1 MDRVFREEHI
11 GKGKIA
17 MKMKKILAVM
27 LAASALMT
35 AGLTACG
42 DDSSSSGN
50 DSAASQSAKESSKS
64 AAEVA
69 DALKDG
75 VEFKDSLN
83 EPDKG
88 MIEKLYGL
96 SEDMYKE
103 GKLYIGSGG
112 ATAEEIA
119 CFTANDADGA
129 AKIKEAYEKRIEDL
143 KKTFENYVPEEMDKL
158 NDPVIV
164 TKGNSVYMC
173 LSNDNDKA
181 KEIIG

>member
-1 MDRVFREEHI
+1 
-11 GKGKIA
+11 
-17 MKMKKILAVM
+17 MKTKRFLAVV
-27 LAASALMT
+27 LAAAAIMT

-42 DDSSSSGN
+42 DSSSSGSE
-50 DSAASQSAKESSKS
+50 SAASQSAGESSRS

-83 EPDKG
+83 EPDKNI
-88 MIEKLYGL
+88 IEKLYGL

-129 AKIKEAYEKRIEDL
+129 AKIKEAYEKRVEDL

-164 TKGNSVYMC
+164 TKGDSVYMC

>member
-1 MDRVFREEHI
+1 
-11 GKGKIA
+11 
-17 MKMKKILAVM
+17 MKTKRFLAVV
-27 LAASALMT
+27 LAAAAIMT

-42 DDSSSSGN
+42 DSSSSGSE
-50 DSAASQSAKESSKS
+50 SAASQSAGESSRS

-83 EPDKG
+83 EPDKNI
-88 MIEKLYGL
+88 IEKLYGL

-129 AKIKEAYEKRIEDL
+129 AKIKEAYEKRVEDL

-173 LSNDNDKA
+173 LSNDNAKA

>member
-1 MDRVFREEHI
+1 
-11 GKGKIA
+11 
-17 MKMKKILAVM
+17 MKTKRFLAVV
-27 LAASALMT
+27 LAAAAIMT

-42 DDSSSSGN
+42 DSSSSGS
-50 DSAASQSAKESSKS
+50 DSAASQSAKDSSRS

-69 DALKDG
+69 DALKNG

-83 EPDKG
+83 EPDKNI
-88 MIEKLYGL
+88 IEKLYGL

-129 AKIKEAYEKRIEDL
+129 AKIKEAYEKRVEDL

-173 LSNDNDKA
+173 LSNDNAKA

>member
-1 MDRVFREEHI
+1 
-11 GKGKIA
+11 
-17 MKMKKILAVM
+17 MKTKRLLAVV
-27 LAASALMT
+27 LAAAAIMT

-42 DDSSSSGN
+42 DSSSSGSE
-50 DSAASQSAKESSKS
+50 SAASQSAGESSKS

-69 DALKDG
+69 DALKSG

-83 EPDKG
+83 EPDKNI
-88 MIEKLYGL
+88 IEKLYGL

-129 AKIKEAYEKRIEDL
+129 AKIKAAYEKRVEDL

-173 LSNDNDKA
+173 LSNDNAKA

>member
-1 MDRVFREEHI
+1 
-11 GKGKIA
+11 
-17 MKMKKILAVM
+17 MKTKRFLAVV
-27 LAASALMT
+27 LAAAALMT

-42 DDSSSSGN
+42 DSSSSGS
-50 DSAASQSAKESSKS
+50 DSAASQSAGESSKS

-69 DALKDG
+69 DALKNG

-83 EPDKG
+83 EPDKNI
-88 MIEKLYGL
+88 IEKLYGL

-129 AKIKEAYEKRIEDL
+129 AKIKEAYEKRVEDL

-164 TKGNSVYMC
+164 TKGDSVYMC